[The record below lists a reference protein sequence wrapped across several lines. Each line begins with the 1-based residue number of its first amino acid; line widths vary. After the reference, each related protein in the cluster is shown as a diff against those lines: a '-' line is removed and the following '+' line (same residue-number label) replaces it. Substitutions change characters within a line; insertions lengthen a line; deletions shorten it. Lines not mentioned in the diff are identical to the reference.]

1 MSHEAQRFKG
11 QIEPRHRGRKTH
23 ICASCDF
30 PIAVY
35 GRCAPCLH
43 AYCLTCATSMT
54 QCIICHARITKLER
68 IPKDAGV
75 FISPLTL
82 QSFRTQADL
91 ASHAQKLGAQLMQL
105 MGGGTGGM
113 PSMQQLAVM
122 QAGQQQGWKPPPPP
136 LPAGGFGRP
145 PQQHMP
151 RYQHGVAARPQHVH
165 PQAQQAPWPR
175 QAGVPS

>member
-1 MSHEAQRFKG
+1 MDAAALGGAAIITAAYRHSAVAAWTYLTLHPAQPSPWLCSPKSSL
-11 QIEPRHRGRKTH
+11 
-23 ICASCDF
+23 CCS
-30 PIAVY
+30 
-35 GRCAPCLH
+35 
-43 AYCLTCATSMT
+43 
-54 QCIICHARITKLER
+54 CHARITKLER

-113 PSMQQLAVM
+113 PSMPQLAVM

-145 PQQHMP
+145 PPQHMP
-151 RYQHGVAARPQHVH
+151 RYQHGVAARPQQVH